1 MGIFKAYDIR
11 GKYPAELDEKLAYLV
26 GQAAARLLNAKTLVV
41 GRDMRLSSESMSE
54 ALVKGITDQGTDCVD
69 VGLVSTPADYF
80 SIAHY
85 DYPGGV
91 MVTASH
97 NPPGYNGFK
106 ISREQAIPMS
116 YETGIGQIEKLVAQA
131 PFEKASVPGK
141 VTTRDIQPDYTRH
154 ILRFA
159 RNVKPL
165 KVVVDAANGM
175 GGKMF
180 PPILGGLGLDATL
193 LYFELDGSFPNHE
206 ANPLKEENLKD
217 LKAKVL
223 EVGADLG
230 VALDGDA
237 DRCIF
242 VDEKGE
248 TVPPDLVVALI
259 ARRILTAEKGATI
272 IYDPR
277 CSWAVKEEIERNGG
291 RPALCRVGHAYM
303 KAALREEDAAFAGE
317 LSGHYY
323 FRDNFCADSGAIAM
337 VELLNLISAEDKP
350 VSEIIRPL
358 KRYYAT
364 GEINFEVEDKDAK
377 LEEIAEAF
385 ADGTTSRIDGITVEY
400 QDWWFNVRKSNT
412 EPLVRLNLEA
422 RTPELRDQAKAR
434 LMKYLGTPAR

>member
-11 GKYPAELDEKLAYLV
+11 GRYPGEVDERLAYLV
-26 GQAAARLLNAKTLVV
+26 GEATAKLLSVQTLVV

-54 ALVKGITDQGTDCVD
+54 ALVKGVTDQGTDCVD
-69 VGLVSTPADYF
+69 VGLVSTPANYF
-80 SIAHY
+80 SIAYY
-85 DYPGGV
+85 DYPGGL

-97 NPPGYNGFK
+97 NPPEYNGFK

-116 YETGIGQIEKLVAQA
+116 YETGIGEIEKLVAQA
-131 PFEKASVPGK
+131 PFDKAGVPGK
-141 VTTRDIQPDYTRH
+141 VTTKDIQPDYARH
-154 ILRFA
+154 VLSFA
-159 RNVKPL
+159 RNLKPL

-180 PPILGGLGLDATL
+180 PPILEGLGLDVTC

-230 VALDGDA
+230 VGLDGDA
-237 DRCIF
+237 DRTIF

-259 ARRILTAEKGATI
+259 ARRILSAEKGATI

-277 CSWAVKEEIERNGG
+277 CSWAVKEEIERGG
-291 RPALCRVGHAYM
+291 GKPALCRVGHAYM
-303 KAALREEDAAFAGE
+303 KAALREEHAAFAGE

-323 FRDNFCADSGAIAM
+323 FRDNFCADSGAIA
-337 VELLNLISAEDKP
+337 AEK
-350 VSEIIRPL
+350 V
-358 KRYYAT
+358 
-364 GEINFEVEDKDAK
+364 
-377 LEEIAEAF
+377 
-385 ADGTTSRIDGITVEY
+385 
-400 QDWWFNVRKSNT
+400 
-412 EPLVRLNLEA
+412 
-422 RTPELRDQAKAR
+422 LRHR
-434 LMKYLGTPAR
+434 